1 MTDRFAD
8 KQTVLVVDDAPEHIS
23 VLVEIL
29 RKDYRV
35 KFAINGRQ
43 ALAVAM
49 ATDSPNLILLDVE
62 MPEMDGYEVCRRI
75 KQDPITR
82 NVPVIFVTALK
93 ESEAEEKGFDIGGV
107 DYITKPVNPA
117 IVRARVKTHLALY
130 DQNRVLDELVKERTR
145 QLREAL
151 ETIKGASLNTIHK
164 LSRAAEFKDVDTGA
178 HLLRMSNYAAA
189 VASKLG
195 LSEETVEAILYAA
208 PMHDIGKIGIPDRIL
223 LKPGKLDAVERE
235 IIKQHVT
242 NGVRILEGTKEGFI
256 GMAGTIV
263 LTHHERWDGNGYPN
277 GLKGSEIPIAGRI
290 AAIADVFDALT
301 SKWPY
306 KEAFPLKKS
315 LCLIKEGGG
324 SHFDPEVVDAF
335 FSATDEILSIRDRYK
350 DNGGVLL
357 S

>member
-1 MTDRFAD
+1 M
-8 KQTVLVVDDAPEHIS
+8 
-23 VLVEIL
+23 
-29 RKDYRV
+29 
-35 KFAINGRQ
+35 
-43 ALAVAM
+43 
-49 ATDSPNLILLDVE
+49 
-62 MPEMDGYEVCRRI
+62 
-75 KQDPITR
+75 
-82 NVPVIFVTALK
+82 K

-208 PMHDIGKIGIPDRIL
+208 SMHDIGKIGIPDRIL

-301 SKWPY
+301 SKRPY